1 MLEQNKLVTRKKG
14 SLWFYYRARENRE
27 KEHLANGTGQNTSFP
42 RSKKIYFKFVL
53 NMIYKINALLCWTAL
68 LGVNED
74 KPGHASKAVA
84 LQACGTLE
92 QRFTCQ
98 QLQLSQ
104 LAMI

>member
-1 MLEQNKLVTRKKG
+1 MVL
-14 SLWFYYRARENRE
+14 YRARENRE
-27 KEHLANGTGQNTSFP
+27 KEPLANDTGQNVSFP
-42 RSKKIYFKFVL
+42 ASKKIYFKFVL
-53 NMIYKINALLCWTAL
+53 NMIYKISVLLCWTAL

-92 QRFTCQ
+92 RRFTCQ

-104 LAMI
+104 PAMI